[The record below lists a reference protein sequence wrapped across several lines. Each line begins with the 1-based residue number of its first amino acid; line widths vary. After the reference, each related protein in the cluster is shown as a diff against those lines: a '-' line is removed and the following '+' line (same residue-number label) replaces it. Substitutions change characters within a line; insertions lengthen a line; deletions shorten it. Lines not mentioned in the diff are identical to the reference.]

1 MKALI
6 TGASKGI
13 GLAIA
18 KRMAKEKIELI
29 LTSRNA
35 IELESVKS
43 EIQDEYHNLRI
54 DCYTADLSHKQDIEK
69 LASEIYNHHSEINI
83 LVNNAGTYLRG
94 NINDADDGMLEKLM
108 ATNLYSAFHLTRLM
122 LPLLRKRTPG
132 YIFNMSSIA
141 GLEPYSGG
149 HLYCISKFALTG
161 FSQCLREELMQD
173 GIKVCTIYPGATW
186 SDSWKGADLPIDR
199 IMQASDIAE
208 AIAAQLKMSPSA
220 VIEEILLRPQLGD
233 L

>member
-1 MKALI
+1 MKALV

-18 KRMAKEKIELI
+18 KRLAKENIELI

-43 EIQDEYHNLRI
+43 EIQEEYHNLRI
-54 DCYTADLSHKQDIEK
+54 DCYTADLSYKPDIEK
-69 LASEIYNHHSEINI
+69 LAAEILNHHGEINI

-94 NINDADDGMLEKLM
+94 NIRDADNGMLEKLM
-108 ATNLYSAFHLTRLM
+108 DTNLYSAYHLTRLM
-122 LPLLRKRTPG
+122 LPLLRKHTPG

-141 GLEPYSGG
+141 GLEPYPGG
-149 HLYCISKFALTG
+149 HIYCISKYAMTG

-186 SDSWKGADLPIDR
+186 SDSWKGADLPKDR

-220 VIEEILLRPQLGD
+220 VIEEIILRPQLGD